1 MAIDS
6 AAKRTSALYF
16 HRHRKG
22 RLIPDGAISGVDLQD
37 CVGFYRGIAAIGT
50 SVVTLETVSVTQPGV
65 TVSSVQP
72 GVTVSMTQTALT
84 ITVTNDLDL

>member
-65 TVSSVQP
+65 TVS
-72 GVTVSMTQTALT
+72 MTQTALT